1 MGVSLPPLDFARG
14 TPRLCS
20 GTPRLRPESARKEH
34 SVLPFLERSREEPIT
49 NSPPRLRSGD
59 ASTSLGE
66 HLNSARG
73 TSRLRLGSYRKE
85 HSVLSFLER
94 SREEPIINAPPLDFA
109 RGAPR
114 LRSGSTSTSLGEHLN
129 FARGTPRLRSG
140 STSTPLGGRL
150 DFARWTTPKKHV
162 KITRF

>member
-1 MGVSLPPLDFARG
+1 MGVSLPPPRLRSGSTSTSPRERSERTLGASVPRAEPRGTYQQSPPLDSARG
-14 TPRLCS
+14 TPRL
-20 GTPRLRPESARKEH
+20 
-34 SVLPFLERSREEPIT
+34 
-49 NSPPRLRSGD
+49 RSGST
-59 ASTSLGE
+59 STSLGE

-150 DFARWTTPKKHV
+150 DSA
-162 KITRF
+162 